1 VFFSLPTEVLVAFV
15 FTMVIGAT
23 VVGLLIGRS
32 IRSRS
37 EEPQDSVGVMQGAL
51 LGFMALVLAFGLSLA
66 TGRYENRRAAT
77 AAEAIALGTTY
88 LRAQTLAEP
97 MRTESLALLR
107 DYTDLGIRIA
117 KTVPGSG
124 RQRAAVAAS
133 DEVEQELWLLAGEA
147 LDGAPVDSAP
157 RLYVESL
164 NESFDARVIRV
175 AGLGNRVPPTVLVVE
190 LGGASLAL
198 ALLGVHLGV
207 LGRGALT
214 SLLAAVFVG
223 FLLLVTFDL
232 DRPTRGLIEVPATT
246 LENVRETMELPP
258 AADPPESP

>member
-1 VFFSLPTEVLVAFV
+1 MLFNLRTEFLVVLVFA
-15 FTMVIGAT
+15 MLIGAT
-23 VVGLLIGRS
+23 VIGLLIGRS

-37 EEPQDSVGVMQGAL
+37 DEPQDSFGVMQGAL

-66 TGRYENRRAAT
+66 IGRYENRRVAIT
-77 AAEAIALGTTY
+77 AEATALGTTY

-97 MRTESLALLR
+97 ARTQSLALLR
-107 DYTDLGIRIA
+107 DYNDLGIRIS

-124 RQRAAVAAS
+124 RQRAAIAAS
-133 DEVEQELWLLAGEA
+133 DEVEQQLWQLAGQA
-147 LDGAPVDSAP
+147 LDRAPVDSAP

-164 NESFDARVIRV
+164 NESFDARVVRI
-175 AGLGNRVPPTVLVVE
+175 AGLANRVPPTVLFVE
-190 LGGASLAL
+190 LAGASLAL

-223 FLLLVTFDL
+223 LLLLVTFDL
-232 DRPTRGLIEVPATT
+232 DRPTRGLTTVPATT
-246 LENVRETMELPP
+246 LENLKETMELPP
-258 AADPPESP
+258 AADPPRGP